1 MKRPIYLMAVIIVVS
16 CLAAIDFTPARATV
30 TKADPQVRANASL
43 VYAHCRRVYHCY
55 WTTRHDLRVR
65 RCHVC
70 G

>member
-43 VYAHCRRVYHCY
+43 VYVHCRRVYHCY